1 MVTLYQHN
9 FFKGSS
15 QEFCFGRHDVRALG
29 DVGNDTVSSLKVADG
44 CSVTLFQNPR
54 FKGRSAT
61 FQAGDHDCADLVG
74 SGIRNDSVSS
84 LIVEKTCS
92 CLIGMYL

>member
-15 QEFCFGRHDVRALG
+15 QEFCFGRHALNALNDV
-29 DVGNDTVSSLKVADG
+29 VSSLKVADG
-44 CSVTLFQNPR
+44 CSVTLFQDPR